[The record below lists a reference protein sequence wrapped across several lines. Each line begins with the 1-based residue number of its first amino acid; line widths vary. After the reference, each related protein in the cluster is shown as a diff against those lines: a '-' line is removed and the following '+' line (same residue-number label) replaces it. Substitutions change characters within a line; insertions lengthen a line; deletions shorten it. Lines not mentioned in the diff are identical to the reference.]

1 MESKFGLD
9 LEEDMGWGLLCTSM
23 LYNREDSAGG
33 MTKSKKVQI
42 DLWSLQRETLKID
55 LVTDVFGKK
64 IREKQI

>member
-1 MESKFGLD
+1 MEIKSSLD
-9 LEEDMGWGLLCTSM
+9 PAEDMGWGLLYTSV
-23 LYNREDSAGG
+23 LYSREDSAGG
-33 MTKSKKVQI
+33 VTKSKKVQT